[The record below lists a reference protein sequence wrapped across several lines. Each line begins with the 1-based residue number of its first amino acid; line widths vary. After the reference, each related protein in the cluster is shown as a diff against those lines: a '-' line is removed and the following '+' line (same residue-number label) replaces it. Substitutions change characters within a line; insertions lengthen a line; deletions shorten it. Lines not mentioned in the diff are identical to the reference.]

1 MTKWWNWYLSLTTEV
16 ETEKQLLNEIKNGER
31 GAQRRL
37 YERFAGYLMAV
48 CLRYL
53 ADREAAED
61 VLQDCFVKILT
72 SVDHFEYRGEGSL
85 KAWVTRLA
93 VNESIN
99 CLRRNERLLFTD
111 QIPDEAE
118 EEAPDVGK
126 VPLELLQR
134 LIEELPVGY
143 RAVFNLYVFEQ
154 MSHKEIANELGIKE
168 NSSASQYLRAKK
180 LLARRIREYI
190 KQDIK

>member
-1 MTKWWNWYLSLTTEV
+1 M
-16 ETEKQLLNEIKNGER
+16 ETEKQLLYGIKNGER
-31 GAQRRL
+31 GAKRRL

-53 ADREAAED
+53 ADRETAED

-99 CLRRNERLLFTD
+99 SLRRNERLLFTD

-134 LIEELPVGY
+134 LIEELPTGY

-154 MSHKEIANELGIKE
+154 LSHKEIANELGIKE

-180 LLARRIREYI
+180 LLASKIREYI

>member
-1 MTKWWNWYLSLTTEV
+1 MY
-16 ETEKQLLNEIKNGER
+16 EIKKGER

-72 SVDHFEYRGEGSL
+72 SVNQFEYRGEGSL

-99 CLRRNERLLFTD
+99 SLRRNERLLFTD

-134 LIEELPVGY
+134 MIEELPTGY

-154 MSHKEIANELGIKE
+154 LSHKEIANELGIEYETVKSTKSKAIKE
-168 NSSASQYLRAKK
+168 LRKGAASESEEA
-180 LLARRIREYI
+180 
-190 KQDIK
+190 

>member
-1 MTKWWNWYLSLTTEV
+1 MTV
-16 ETEKQLLNEIKNGER
+16 ETEERLLQGIRQGER

-72 SVDHFEYRGEGSL
+72 SIGRFEYRGEGSL

-93 VNESIN
+93 ANESLTY
-99 CLRRNERLLFTD
+99 LRQQERMEIVEE
-111 QIPDEAE
+111 IPDEADE
-118 EEAPDVGK
+118 EEPDVGG
-126 VPLELLQR
+126 VPMEQLQR
-134 LIEELPVGY
+134 MIEELPVGY

-154 MSHKEIANELGIKE
+154 MSHKEIAAVLGIKV
-168 NSSASQYLRAKK
+168 NTSASQYSRARK
-180 LLARRIREYI
+180 LLARRIKNYI
-190 KQDIK
+190 NQQTR